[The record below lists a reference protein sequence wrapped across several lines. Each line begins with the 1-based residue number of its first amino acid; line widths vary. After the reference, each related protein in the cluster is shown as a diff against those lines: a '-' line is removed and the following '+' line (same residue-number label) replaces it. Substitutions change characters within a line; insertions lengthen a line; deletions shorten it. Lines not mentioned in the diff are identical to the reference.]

1 MKIVIV
7 GSKSFDSL
15 EYNLNETFNQ
25 QGHSCS
31 IVDIYSSSVSTNKW
45 LRTFDTLARRYS
57 ETYDRSVF
65 NRVLDSVLRRDP
77 DLVIGVYRF
86 IHPELVRIIKL
97 NRIHIIHINPDQLT
111 TLERLQLFVEP

>member
-31 IVDIYSSSVSTNKW
+31 IVI
-45 LRTFDTLARRYS
+45 FTLLLL
-57 ETYDRSVF
+57 
-65 NRVLDSVLRRDP
+65 VLISGYVHL
-77 DLVIGVYRF
+77 
-86 IHPELVRIIKL
+86 IH
-97 NRIHIIHINPDQLT
+97 
-111 TLERLQLFVEP
+111 

>member
-1 MKIVIV
+1 MRIAII

-15 EYNLNETFNQ
+15 EYNLNDTFNQ

-31 IVDIYSSSVSTNKW
+31 IVDIYSSSVSGNKW
-45 LRTFDTLARRYS
+45 FCTLDTLARRYS

-77 DLVIGVYRF
+77 DLVIGGYRF
-86 IHPELVRIIKL
+86 IHPE
-97 NRIHIIHINPDQLT
+97 
-111 TLERLQLFVEP
+111 

>member
-31 IVDIYSSSVSTNKW
+31 IVDIYSSSVSTNKC
-45 LRTFDTLARRYS
+45 Y
-57 ETYDRSVF
+57 YK
-65 NRVLDSVLRRDP
+65 
-77 DLVIGVYRF
+77 IK
-86 IHPELVRIIKL
+86 IIVSL
-97 NRIHIIHINPDQLT
+97 L
-111 TLERLQLFVEP
+111 

>member
-31 IVDIYSSSVSTNKW
+31 IVDIYSSSVSTSYVH
-45 LRTFDTLARRYS
+45 L
-57 ETYDRSVF
+57 
-65 NRVLDSVLRRDP
+65 
-77 DLVIGVYRF
+77 
-86 IHPELVRIIKL
+86 IH
-97 NRIHIIHINPDQLT
+97 
-111 TLERLQLFVEP
+111 